1 MLQAAVSARAI
12 KSKGAANMSKINSY
26 NACIYA
32 RLSRDDGDKLES
44 DSIINQKAL
53 IRDFLSKHPEIHAV
67 SEKTDDGYSGVNFD
81 RPAFQEMMEDIR
93 SGKINCVVVKD
104 LSRFGRNYI
113 EAGNYIERVFPFLGV
128 RFIAINDNYDSLD
141 RNQSDSL
148 IIPFKNLINDAYCKD
163 ISVKIR
169 SQLEIKRKKG
179 QFIGAFAAYGYLKD
193 EEDHNKLV
201 VDTYASEI
209 VRAIFKWKIQGVS
222 QGRIANKLNMQGVL
236 CPMEYKLSLGMKVQT
251 NFRVH
256 KKALW
261 SSKTVTRILT
271 NEIYTGVL
279 VQGKVGTPNYK
290 IKKIMPRDEADW
302 IRVEGVI
309 PVIVDRDMFDS
320 VQMILAKDIRIAPEE
335 DVVYPLSGFVKCADC
350 GQNMVRKS
358 YNAGGKSYSYFI
370 CSTRKAGKGC
380 STHSISEEKL
390 MDVVL
395 QMVSK
400 QIDSVCEMEK
410 MLDIVDSLPEKQA
423 NVFNYD
429 AQVVKLKEEIERN
442 KSFKLRL
449 YENLQ
454 EGLIG
459 QDEYFLFKKS
469 YAAKIAEAE
478 AAIMAIEDERE
489 QAVSRN
495 RDSLS
500 WMETFKKYRNITS
513 VNRSMVVDLIRQ
525 VNVFEGGRAE
535 VVFRHADEAEKVV
548 RMLEDYSRQAV

>member
-209 VRAIFKWKIQGVS
+209 VRAIFKWKIQGMS

-309 PVIVDRDMFDS
+309 PVIIDRDMFDS

-335 DVVYPLSGFVKCADC
+335 DAVYPLSGFVKCADC

-358 YNAGGKSYSYFI
+358 YNAGGKAYSYFI

-390 MDVVL
+390 TDVVL
-395 QMVSK
+395 QMVTK
-400 QIDSVCEMEK
+400 QIESVCEMEK
-410 MLDIVDSLPEKQA
+410 MLDIVESLPEKQA

-429 AQVVKLKEEIERN
+429 AQVVRLKEEIERN
-442 KSFKLRL
+442 KSFKLKL

-478 AAIMAIEDERE
+478 AAILAIEDERE

-500 WMETFKKYRNITS
+500 WMESFKKYRNITS

-548 RMLEDYSRQAV
+548 KMLEDFSRQAV

>member
-209 VRAIFKWKIQGVS
+209 VRAIFKWKIQGMS

-261 SSKTVTRILT
+261 SSKAVTRILT

-309 PVIVDRDMFDS
+309 PVIIDRDMFDS

-500 WMETFKKYRNITS
+500 WMETFKNYRNITS

-535 VVFRHADEAEKVV
+535 VVFRYADEAEKVV

>member
-209 VRAIFKWKIQGVS
+209 VRAIFKWKIQGMS

-309 PVIVDRDMFDS
+309 PVIIDRDMFDS

-358 YNAGGKSYSYFI
+358 YNSGGKAYSYFI

-390 MDVVL
+390 TDVVL

-429 AQVVKLKEEIERN
+429 AQVVRLKEEIERN
-442 KSFKLRL
+442 KSFKLKL

-469 YAAKIAEAE
+469 YAVKIAEAE
-478 AAIMAIEDERE
+478 AAIRAIEDERE

-500 WMETFKKYRNITS
+500 WMESFKKYRNITS

-548 RMLEDYSRQAV
+548 KMLEDFSRQAV